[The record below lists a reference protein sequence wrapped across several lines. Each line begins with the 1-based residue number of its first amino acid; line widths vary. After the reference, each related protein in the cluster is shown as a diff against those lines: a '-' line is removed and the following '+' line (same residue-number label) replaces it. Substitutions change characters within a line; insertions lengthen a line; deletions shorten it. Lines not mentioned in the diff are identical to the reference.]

1 MHFKSDQ
8 AGSADRRN
16 MTTDLENTEIEAE
29 EADIDENWYGPEMA
43 TFGDRV
49 AAAREAAGMSQKQ
62 MARRLGVKQSTVRG
76 WEDDLSEP
84 RANKLSMM
92 AGLLNVS
99 IVWLLTGE
107 GDGVAAP
114 VDEAAIAPD
123 INAVLVEIRDLKTQI
138 GAAADRLGRLEK
150 SLRMKLKGE

>member
-1 MHFKSDQ
+1 M
-8 AGSADRRN
+8 AADR
-16 MTTDLENTEIEAE
+16 TDSDDINDTGEM
-29 EADIDENWYGPEMA
+29 ADNWYGPDIA

-49 AAAREAAGMSQKQ
+49 AAAREAAGMTQKQ
-62 MARRLGVKQSTVRG
+62 MARRLGVKNATVRD

-92 AGLLNVS
+92 AGLLGVS

-114 VDEAAIAPD
+114 VDEGPISPD
-123 INAVLVEIRDLKTQI
+123 INALLVEIRDLKTQI

>member
-1 MHFKSDQ
+1 MRLRSDQ
-8 AGSADRRN
+8 AGSVERRK
-16 MTTDLENTEIEAE
+16 MAPETGTTEGAAERDEIA
-29 EADIDENWYGPEMA
+29 ENWYGLDMA

-49 AAAREAAGMSQKQ
+49 AAAREAAGMSRKQ
-62 MARRLGVKQSTVRG
+62 MARRLGVKLGTVRG

-107 GDGVAAP
+107 G
-114 VDEAAIAPD
+114 
-123 INAVLVEIRDLKTQI
+123 
-138 GAAADRLGRLEK
+138 
-150 SLRMKLKGE
+150 

>member
-1 MHFKSDQ
+1 M
-8 AGSADRRN
+8 AADR
-16 MTTDLENTEIEAE
+16 TDSDDINDTGEM
-29 EADIDENWYGPEMA
+29 ADNWYGPDTA

-49 AAAREAAGMSQKQ
+49 AAAREAAGMTQKQ
-62 MARRLGVKQSTVRG
+62 MARRLGVKNATVRD

-92 AGLLNVS
+92 AGLLGVS

-107 GDGVAAP
+107 GDGVAPP
-114 VDEAAIAPD
+114 VDEAPISPD
-123 INAVLVEIRDLKTQI
+123 INALLVEIRDLKTQI

>member
-1 MHFKSDQ
+1 MTQDQPASDQ
-8 AGSADRRN
+8 VN
-16 MTTDLENTEIEAE
+16 EQPDLE
-29 EADIDENWYGPEMA
+29 ENWYGPDTA

-62 MARRLGVKQSTVRG
+62 LARRLGVKIGTVRG

-99 IVWLLTGE
+99 IIWLLTGE
-107 GDGVAAP
+107 GEGVAAP
-114 VDEAAIAPD
+114 VDEAPIAPD
-123 INAVLVEIRDLKTQI
+123 INALLVEIRDLKTQI

-150 SLRMKLKGE
+150 SLRTKLKGE

>member
-1 MHFKSDQ
+1 MAPDISENDPVDH
-8 AGSADRRN
+8 
-16 MTTDLENTEIEAE
+16 LEEME
-29 EADIDENWYGPEMA
+29 ENWYGPDTA

-49 AAAREAAGMSQKQ
+49 AAAREAAGMTQKQ
-62 MARRLGVKQSTVRG
+62 MARRLGVKHGTVRD

-99 IVWLLTGE
+99 IIWLLTGE
-107 GDGVAAP
+107 GEGVAAP
-114 VDEAAIAPD
+114 VDESPMTPD
-123 INAVLVEIRDLKTQI
+123 INALLVEIRDLKTQI